1 MSALASRKSSFAPAA
16 SPRARRRCFEIPRPT
31 RPRSSSD
38 APARTHRD
46 NIATTTPSSRRA
58 STPMF
63 PSRPRRGIAP
73 PRARRPAL
81 TLTLVLF
88 ASSLVVSTFPL
99 GARADA
105 DDDPFEDDS
114 YDPDDEL
121 DYGEA
126 LAPAG
131 APEGAPVAP
140 GPEAAPEETPAPD
153 DGFPEGDWVNSGVV
167 VNFLRAEGGP
177 AFSVGR
183 AGAPEMNIRVA
194 LDSVAELDE
203 DGKKVRAIRPQARTW
218 PPSRNRLLFFPPTL
232 TTTEVGRQRIVQI
245 SPRPALSP
253 RRSPV
258 SLPPFPP
265 PSPRRYPRDPSTSTS
280 SAAPTP
286 PRSPPPPPPPSSAT
300 HPSSPSSS
308 T

>member
-1 MSALASRKSSFAPAA
+1 
-16 SPRARRRCFEIPRPT
+16 
-31 RPRSSSD
+31 
-38 APARTHRD
+38 
-46 NIATTTPSSRRA
+46 
-58 STPMF
+58 MF
-63 PSRPRRGIAP
+63 SSRPRREVTP

-88 ASSLVVSTFPL
+88 AASLVVSTFPL

-105 DDDPFEDDS
+105 DDDPFEDDA

-131 APEGAPVAP
+131 APSGAPVAP
-140 GPEAAPEETPAPD
+140 GPEAAPEETPE

-183 AGAPEMNIRVA
+183 ADAPEMNIRVA
-194 LDSVAELDE
+194 LDSIAELDE
-203 DGKKVRAIRPQARTW
+203 DGEKVRAMRPPATLARVRTA
-218 PPSRNRLLFFPPTL
+218 PRFSRQSERTNHRGQSSVIIAPIARLT
-232 TTTEVGRQRIVQI
+232 
-245 SPRPALSP
+245 PALTPFSRSP
-253 RRSPV
+253 VPSPSTRRSP
-258 SLPPFPP
+258 
-265 PSPRRYPRDPSTSTS
+265 RDPGTSTS
-280 SAAPTP
+280 SAEPTP
-286 PRSPPPPPPPSSAT
+286 RRSPPPPPLPSSAT